1 MALLSVP
8 GYPCDVIEHV
18 HSVCGLLRWGWKRHG
33 YQSSPEGTPSS
44 SILANPPPFMRAL
57 VPGRRTAWFYLVSG
71 TNRQFSSAKQGSG
84 SDGGGRE
91 KMRQQ
96 SRQGGENVS
105 LSLSLC
111 LCLGPTGRQ
120 LCDRRSA
127 IALPSSI
134 LFPFPSESFLFYL
147 FTRDKYSSGEGIYL
161 SVYL

>member
-84 SDGGGRE
+84 SDGGERE

-96 SRQGGENVS
+96 SRQGGWESISFSLFMSVS
-105 LSLSLC
+105 A
-111 LCLGPTGRQ
+111 Q
-120 LCDRRSA
+120 LAGSCV
-127 IALPSSI
+127 IVGQQQLFLLPSSI
-134 LFPFPSESFLFYL
+134 LFPFSNLVSLLPFYA
-147 FTRDKYSSGEGIYL
+147 G
-161 SVYL
+161 

>member
-1 MALLSVP
+1 MALLSVL

-84 SDGGGRE
+84 SDGVE
-91 KMRQQ
+91 E
-96 SRQGGENVS
+96 GEDETAIATRGWESISFS
-105 LSLSLC
+105 LSMSVSAQLAGSCVIVGQQQLC
-111 LCLGPTGRQ
+111 LRQ
-120 LCDRRSA
+120 FFFRSR
-127 IALPSSI
+127 PNR
-134 LFPFPSESFLFYL
+134 FSFTFL
-147 FTRDKYSSGEGIYL
+147 RGINIPQER
-161 SVYL
+161 VYI

>member
-84 SDGGGRE
+84 SDGVEEGEDETAIATRG
-91 KMRQQ
+91 MRIYLF
-96 SRQGGENVS
+96 
-105 LSLSLC
+105 LSLYV
-111 LCLGPTGRQ
+111 CLGPTGRQ
-120 LCDRRSA
+120 LCDRRSSTA
-127 IALPSSI
+127 
-134 LFPFPSESFLFYL
+134 FPPAFVNSFSVLESRFSFTFL
-147 FTRDKYSSGEGIYL
+147 RGINIPRER
-161 SVYL
+161 VYI